1 MNLKVGLVGLP
12 NVGKSTIFNAL
23 LQKAKAEVANYP
35 FCTIEPNMG
44 IVSIPDERLNEIAK
58 KEGSAK
64 ITPAFIEFVDIAGLV
79 KGASKGEGLG
89 NQFLSHIRSVSA
101 IAQILRCFEE
111 EDIVHVE
118 GEVNPLRDA
127 EIIELEL
134 ILADLQ
140 TIERRMEKAVKQ
152 AKSDKNALFEI
163 AVLEKAKAHLEEMR
177 ILRHSISDFTLEE
190 LNFLEKTLFLLTL
203 KPIMYIANIG
213 EEDLVNPQGNKHFR
227 ALKAKAE
234 IEGIPIIAL
243 CGKVEAELSSLT
255 ENEREEFLKAFG
267 LKEPGLYQMI
277 REGFSLLNLITFFTA
292 GPKEARAWTIKRGTT
307 AKEAAGVIH
316 SDIERGFISAE
327 VISFEDYKK
336 APNFQKAKELGLLRL
351 EGRDYILEDGDIV
364 YFRFNV

>member
-1 MNLKVGLVGLP
+1 MNLKIGLVGLP

-35 FCTIEPNMG
+35 FCTIEPNVGM
-44 IVSIPDERLNEIAK
+44 VSIPDARLEEIAR
-58 KEGSAK
+58 KEGSLK

-79 KGASKGEGLG
+79 KGASQGEGLG
-89 NQFLSHIRSVSA
+89 NQFLSHIRNVSA

-118 GEVNPLRDA
+118 GEVNPVRDA

-140 TIERRMEKAVKQ
+140 TIERRRERALKQ
-152 AKSDKNALFEI
+152 AKTDKKALFELE
-163 AVLEKAKAHLEEMR
+163 VLEKAKAYLEEMQT
-177 ILRHSISDFTLEE
+177 LRQALSNFTPEE
-190 LNFLEKTLFLLTL
+190 FNFLERTLFLLTL

-213 EEDLVNPQGNKHFR
+213 EEDLANPEGNRHFR
-227 ALKAKAE
+227 ALKEKAE
-234 IEGIPIIAL
+234 AERTLLIAL
-243 CGKVEAELSSLT
+243 CGKVEAELSTLS
-255 ENEREEFLKAFG
+255 EEERGEFLKAFG

-277 REGFSLLNLITFFTA
+277 REGFALLNLITFFTA

-327 VISFEDYKK
+327 VISFEDYRRV
-336 APNFQKAKELGLLRL
+336 PNFSKAKELGLLRL
-351 EGRDYILEDGDIV
+351 EGRDYILEDGDVV

>member
-44 IVSIPDERLNEIAK
+44 MVSIPDKRLEEIAK
-58 KEGSAK
+58 KEGSVK
-64 ITPAFIEFVDIAGLV
+64 VTPAFIEFVDIAGLV

-118 GEVNPLRDA
+118 GEVNPVRDA

-140 TIERRMEKAVKQ
+140 TIERRRERAEKQ
-152 AKSDKNALFEI
+152 AKTDKKAHFEL
-163 AVLEKAKAHLEEMR
+163 AVLNKAKAYLEEMR
-177 ILRHSISDFTLEE
+177 MLRHSLSNFTSEE
-190 LNFLEKTLFLLTL
+190 LDFLEKTLFLLTL
-203 KPIMYIANIG
+203 KPIMYIANLG
-213 EEDLVNPQGNKHFR
+213 EEDLGHPQGNKHFV
-227 ALKAKAE
+227 ALKEKAE
-234 IEGIPIIAL
+234 SEKIPLIPL
-243 CGKVEAELSSLT
+243 CGKVESELSSLP

-277 REGFSLLNLITFFTA
+277 REGFALLELITFFTA

-327 VISFEDYKK
+327 VISFEDYKR

-351 EGRDYILEDGDIV
+351 EGKDYILEDGDVV

>member
-1 MNLKVGLVGLP
+1 MNLKIGLVGLP

-44 IVSIPDERLNEIAK
+44 MVSIPDARLEEIAR
-58 KEGSAK
+58 KEGSLK

-79 KGASKGEGLG
+79 KGASQGEGLG
-89 NQFLSHIRSVSA
+89 NQFLSHIRNVSA
-101 IAQILRCFEE
+101 IAQVLRCFEE

-118 GEVNPLRDA
+118 GEVNPVRDA

-140 TIERRMEKAVKQ
+140 TIERRRERAQRQ
-152 AKSDKNALFEI
+152 AKTDKKALFELE
-163 AVLEKAKAHLEEMR
+163 VLEKAKACLEEMQT
-177 ILRHSISDFTLEE
+177 LRKGISNFTPEE
-190 LNFLEKTLFLLTL
+190 LIFLERTLFLLTL

-213 EEDLVNPQGNKHFR
+213 EEDLANPEGNKHFQ
-227 ALKAKAE
+227 ALKEKAE
-234 IEGIPIIAL
+234 TERTPLIAL
-243 CGKVEAELSSLT
+243 CGKVEAELSTLS
-255 ENEREEFLKAFG
+255 EEEREEFLRAFG

-277 REGFSLLNLITFFTA
+277 REGFALLNLITFFTA

-327 VISFEDYKK
+327 VISFEDYKRV
-336 APNFQKAKELGLLRL
+336 PNFSKAKELGLLRL